1 VSIQLRPLQQE
12 PEHVRR
18 QRKDLM
24 EAYSSLYEEQTREHD
39 RRMQEMLEFFQR
51 HPEELREIQKVGR
64 RRASMT
70 KRPPAEM
77 PNGRAVK
84 QGAIDIAEMF

>member
-1 VSIQLRPLQQE
+1 MSIQLRPLQHE

-18 QRKDLM
+18 QRKDLL

-39 RRMQEMLEFFQR
+39 RRMQDMLEFFQR
-51 HPEELREIQKVGR
+51 HPEELREIQKVGT

-70 KRPPAEM
+70 KRPAVLAG
-77 PNGRAVK
+77 GRAVK
-84 QGAIDIAEMF
+84 DGAIDIAEMF

>member
-1 VSIQLRPLQQE
+1 
-12 PEHVRR
+12 VRR

-51 HPEELREIQKVGR
+51 HPEELREIQKVGS

-70 KRPPAEM
+70 KRPALL

-84 QGAIDIAEMF
+84 EGAIDIAEMF